1 MNINEIAKLADVS
14 RAAVSRYLNN
24 GYVSEEKKERIKK
37 VIKETGYRPSS
48 QAQTLRTKKTK
59 MIGVVLPKINSSSIS
74 RMVAGISG
82 VLSGSGYQMLLAN
95 TDTNIEEELNYLK
108 VFKENYV
115 DGIIFFA
122 TILTGRHKKLLG
134 ECKVPVVM
142 LGQRIKGY
150 SCVYQDDYQAAKDL
164 AEILLRGS
172 RRPCF
177 IGVTEKDEAVGKNR
191 RAGFEAVLSE
201 MQIEC
206 APKQFVEADFS
217 MESGYRKMQELLKMV
232 PDTDAVFCVTD
243 SIAQGAMAA
252 LADNKKAVPDQVRLA
267 GMGDAPLSRMARP
280 RLTTVHFHYRTSGAE
295 AAKILLEQID
305 GKKDICRDV
314 QMGYEIVEEE
324 STGKSIPPL
333 QA

>member
-1 MNINEIAKLADVS
+1 MNINEIAKLAEVS

-24 GYVSEEKKERIKK
+24 GYVSEEKKERIRK
-37 VIKETGYRPSS
+37 VIEETGYRPSS

-95 TDTNIEEELNYLK
+95 TDNNIEEELNYLK
-108 VFKENYV
+108 VFKESYV
-115 DGIIFFA
+115 DGILFVA
-122 TILTGRHKKLLG
+122 TILTGRHKKILG
-134 ECKVPVVM
+134 ECKVPVVI
-142 LGQRIKGY
+142 LGQSLKGY
-150 SCVYQDDYQAAKDL
+150 SCVYQDDFQAAKEL

-177 IGVTEKDEAVGKNR
+177 IGVTAKDEAVGKNR

-201 MQIEC
+201 KRIEC
-206 APKQFVEADFS
+206 APKQFAEADFS
-217 MESGYRKMQELLKMV
+217 MESGYQKMQELLQMV

-252 LADNKKAVPDQVRLA
+252 LTDNKKAVPDQVRLV

-324 STGKSIPPL
+324 STGKSIPPM